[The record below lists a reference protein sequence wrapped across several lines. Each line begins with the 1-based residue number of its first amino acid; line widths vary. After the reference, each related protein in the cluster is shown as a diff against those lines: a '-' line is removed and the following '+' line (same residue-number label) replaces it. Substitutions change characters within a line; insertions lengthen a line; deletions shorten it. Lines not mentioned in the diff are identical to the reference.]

1 MDNFMKKLFCGILI
15 CLFAC
20 SVLTGQSAIGNN
32 NDSQIEDTSEIAD
45 EVSSNESEEKEDEN
59 KLDASEA
66 GVSEVPPKKRPKK
79 IDKEKADAA
88 AKKDESAKDDE
99 NNRNTIRYGVASEIV
114 TLVNK
119 LIDNDDPRYTEEMYD
134 VFQLTRSD
142 SVRQV
147 ILKYFKKY
155 EDPCLEDFAVEVVND
170 PYDLKNDLVKAVFE
184 YIGAVKCKA
193 AIPAILTL
201 IEGEN
206 ESYFNDALVCIGEI
220 GGPKE
225 AVYLAEYLDRED
237 LTTVQRQSL
246 MRVLGKMQAVETWDK
261 LVEILEDSDEN
272 AFVRMYAAESIGLM
286 KEEKSIEVLT
296 KQFEA
301 NDPNLRQ
308 YVVKGLR
315 NFQNNKD
322 ADGVILEA
330 IRDDHYKVR
339 LEAISAVKENKIEAS
354 VPYLIYRAKNDSE
367 KVVKD
372 ASYDAIAS
380 LNTNDGN
387 DFLIGQITE
396 KKSGDTVK
404 AKAVEVLMKYGDAG
418 KDEIAALEKEVLT
431 EDRRKSLRYAIGKE
445 FGKYDRDYLAEI
457 CVDYLTSKDATTVG
471 YGLDMFKT
479 GRYSIAEETVRK
491 IAEDKKAST
500 ANRARA
506 KKMLNIEDEPDDK
519 EKDKSAEKK

>member
-1 MDNFMKKLFCGILI
+1 MKKLFCGILI

-20 SVLTGQSAIGNN
+20 SVLIGQEAIGK
-32 NDSQIEDTSEIAD
+32 NDDSLVEETATEEDTK
-45 EVSSNESEEKEDEN
+45 VK
-59 KLDASEA
+59 ASEA
-66 GVSEVPPKKRPKK
+66 GVSEVPPKKRPKA
-79 IDKEKADAA
+79 IDQEKADAA

-99 NNRNTIRYGVASEIV
+99 NNRNTIKYGVASEIV

-119 LIDNDDPRYTEEMYD
+119 LIDEDDPRYTEEMYD
-134 VFQLTRSD
+134 VFQVSRSD
-142 SVRQV
+142 TVRQV
-147 ILKYFKKY
+147 IIKYFKKY
-155 EDPCLEDFAVEVVND
+155 EDPCLEDYAIEVVND
-170 PYDLKNDLVKAVFE
+170 PYDLKNDLVKTVFE

-193 AIPAILTL
+193 AIPAVLTL

-206 ESYFNDALVCIGEI
+206 ENYFNDALVCIGEI

-225 AVYLAEYLDRED
+225 AVYLAEYLDRDD

-246 MRVLGKMQAVETWDK
+246 MRVLGKMQAIETWDK
-261 LVEILEDSDEN
+261 LVEILEDGDEN
-272 AFVRMYAAESIGLM
+272 TFVRMYAAESIGLM

-308 YVVKGLR
+308 YVIKGLR
-315 NFQNNKD
+315 NFQDKEEAEN
-322 ADGVILEA
+322 VILEA

-339 LEAISAVKENKIEAS
+339 LEAISAVKDNKIEES
-354 VPYLIYRAKNDSE
+354 IPYLIYRAKNDSE

-380 LNTNDGN
+380 LGTKEGN

-396 KKSGDTVK
+396 KKTGDTVK

-418 KDEIAALEKEVLT
+418 EAEIAALEKEVLT

-445 FGKYDRDYLAEI
+445 FGKHDKEFLAEI
-457 CVDYLTSKDATTVG
+457 CVDYLSSKDATTVG

-479 GRYSIAEETVRK
+479 GKYPIAEEAVRK

-506 KKMLNIEDEPDDK
+506 KKLLNIEDEPDDK
-519 EKDKSAEKK
+519 DKSTKKK